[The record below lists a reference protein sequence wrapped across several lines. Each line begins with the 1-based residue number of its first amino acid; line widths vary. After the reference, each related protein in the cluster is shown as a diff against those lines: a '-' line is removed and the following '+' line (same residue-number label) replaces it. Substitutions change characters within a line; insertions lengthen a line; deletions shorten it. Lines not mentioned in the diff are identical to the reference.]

1 MNPAADG
8 EPHNKGSLGPPGC
21 IAPQVGVW
29 GDPPPHSDPEL
40 WGGCRGGGG
49 GEGSPHPS
57 FWAPCDAVH
66 THTAHPRP
74 LPDWGELGGG
84 IGVPPQPE
92 YPTWGKSTWGAE
104 DGGDRVEAMG
114 TEDPRVLIL
123 GYSHHLHPQK
133 GVVPTNR
140 GCTPILYPQI
150 GAYPQTG
157 LYPHAVSPNRGSI
170 PMLYPPRQGCT
181 PILHPEMRVRPH
193 LSAPN

>member
-1 MNPAADG
+1 MGNHTTKAASAPPAASPRRWGFG
-8 EPHNKGSLGPPGC
+8 ETPHPTATPNCGVV
-21 IAPQVGVW
+21 VGV
-29 GDPPPHSDPEL
+29 
-40 WGGCRGGGG
+40 GG

-133 GVVPTNR
+133 GVVPPNR

-157 LYPHAVSPNRGSI
+157 LYPHAVPPNRGSI